1 MNLRNHQT
9 AFLKTILAS
18 VIALALYDVHAV
30 ESISLQALFKDKAI
44 VLVDGKRRVLK
55 SGEVSPEGIKLV
67 ATDTQDEKAEIEFEG
82 KHQTL
87 KLGVVIASFNA
98 SGKGSAT
105 LYAEANGHYYIDALI
120 NGAPV
125 RVVVDTGATLV
136 AMNSRVAD
144 RIGLDYRRNG
154 RPSVAST
161 PGGMVRTYNLKLTT
175 VQIGGITLYNVDGS
189 VVEGGFPTDVLL
201 GMSFLGQL
209 DMKRDGTKME
219 LIER

>member
-1 MNLRNHQT
+1 MNLRNYQA
-9 AFLKTILAS
+9 AFLKTIFA
-18 VIALALYDVHAV
+18 VVMALTLHDVHAV
-30 ESISLQALFKDKAI
+30 ETISLQALFKGKAI

-67 ATDTQDEKAEIEFEG
+67 ATDTQEEKAEIEFEG
-82 KHQTL
+82 KPQTL

-105 LYAEANGHYYIDALI
+105 LYAESNGHYYIDALI
-120 NGAPV
+120 NGASV
-125 RVVVDTGATLV
+125 HVVVDTGATLV
-136 AMNSRVAD
+136 AMNSHVAD

-161 PGGMVRTYNLKLTT
+161 PGGMVRTYNLKLAT

-209 DMKRDGTKME
+209 DMKRDGVKME

>member
-1 MNLRNHQT
+1 MNLRNQQT
-9 AFLKTILAS
+9 AFLKIILTA
-18 VIALALYDVHAV
+18 ALALSNAHAV

-55 SGEVSPEGIKLV
+55 NGEVSPEGIKLI

-82 KHQTL
+82 KPQTL
-87 KLGVVIASFNA
+87 KLGVVIASFNS

-105 LYAEANGHYYIDALI
+105 LYAESNGHYYIDALI

-125 RVVVDTGATLV
+125 RAVVDTGATLV

-161 PGGMVRTYNLKLTT
+161 PGGMVRTFNLKLTT

-189 VVEGGFPTDVLL
+189 VVEGNFPSDVLL
-201 GMSFLGQL
+201 GMSFLGQV
-209 DMKRDGTKME
+209 DMKRDGVKME